1 MFRFVTFFFL
11 AVLFTHGAA
20 AQDDKAGPLTLDE
33 TLRHVY
39 RENPTLEASRYG
51 QSATKELYPQALSG
65 WHPRVDAET
74 SLTSTHI
81 ESGNFSEGDGATTKS
96 ASVSV
101 EQPIFRGFRTTS
113 ETQSAE
119 HRIAAGADRVSGT
132 AQDMFLRAVEAYM
145 NVIRDRMLLDLQRKN
160 VELLGRERE
169 SVAARFDAGD
179 VTRTDVKQTEA
190 RYSRAQA
197 DDATAESDLRESE
210 AVFEQITGLFPPLMM
225 EMPVI
230 PFGFPQTAEELV
242 AMAERGNPELNRTR
256 GEYLAS
262 KSDIGIAESEFYP
275 KVSAFASY
283 LKEYDPQPGIVPES
297 EVSTIGVRAR
307 INLYEGFN
315 TVSRMREA
323 KFRANQKRVEIRAAE
338 TAVKSELITQWRR
351 LQAFDAE
358 ISARELEITAA
369 RFSADGVRE
378 EARLGER
385 TVLDLLEAEQEV
397 LDAQSALV
405 KARRDRIVTSYR
417 LAAAL
422 GLLTPE
428 SLGFRPVQVAKTAE

>member
-11 AVLFTHGAA
+11 AILFTHGTA
-20 AQDDKAGPLTLDE
+20 AQDKAGPLTLDE

-51 QSATKELYPQALSG
+51 QSATKELYPQAVSG

-113 ETQSAE
+113 EIKSAE
-119 HRIAAGADRVSGT
+119 HRIDAGSDRVSGM

-160 VELLGRERE
+160 VALLGEERE
-169 SVAARFDAGD
+169 SVGARFDAGD
-179 VTRTDVKQTEA
+179 VTQTDVKQTDA
-190 RYSRAQA
+190 RYSKAQA

-230 PFGFPQTAEELV
+230 SFAFPQTAEELV
-242 AMAERGNPELNRTR
+242 VMAGQGNPELNRTR
-256 GEYLAS
+256 DEYLAS
-262 KSDIGIAESEFYP
+262 ESDIGIAESEFYP

-315 TVSRMREA
+315 TVSRTREA
-323 KFRANQKRVEIRAAE
+323 KFRANQKRMEIRAAE
-338 TAVKSELITQWRR
+338 TAVKSDLITQWRR
-351 LQAFDAE
+351 MQAFDAE

-385 TVLDLLEAEQEV
+385 TVLDLLEAEQDM

-405 KARRDRIVTSYR
+405 KARRDRIVTAYR

-428 SLGFRPVQVAKTAE
+428 SLGFRPVQVAETAE